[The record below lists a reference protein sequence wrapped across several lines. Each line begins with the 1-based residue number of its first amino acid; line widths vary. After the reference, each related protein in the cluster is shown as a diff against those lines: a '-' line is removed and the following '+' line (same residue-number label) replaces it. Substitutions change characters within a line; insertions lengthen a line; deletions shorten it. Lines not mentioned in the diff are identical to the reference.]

1 MCNLGKYVKKAF
13 VIIENSMCKLAFFK
27 VTRLYVQLLTK
38 VKYNTPTLL
47 LMQWSWVISPFALSQ
62 FGIEDQ

>member
-1 MCNLGKYVKKAF
+1 MLRKLLLL
-13 VIIENSMCKLAFFK
+13 ENSMCKLAFFK
-27 VTRLYVQLLTK
+27 VTRVYVQLLTK

-62 FGIEDQ
+62 FGIEDEMK

>member
-1 MCNLGKYVKKAF
+1 MLIKKAF
-13 VIIENSMCKLAFFK
+13 VIIENSMCKLAFFFK
-27 VTRLYVQLLTK
+27 VTRSYVQLLTK